1 MPKKK
6 QYNTRRLYFSNR
18 IIAALNEIFNYP
30 LTIIEAPMGYG
41 KTTAIRNFL
50 NDPDVDVNILWQSI
64 YDNSLA
70 GFWNNFAKQFYFLDS
85 KRSQS
90 LSQFGFPND
99 NLSIEE
105 ALQLIEDIQ
114 FSDKTVLVIDDYHLI
129 NNSSVNQFIERLA
142 KRKIDNFYIVVTA
155 RFVKF
160 EKLEELLLKKYL
172 YHIKKEIFELTPKEI
187 KGYFKICGFTLSD
200 YEAQELYSDTEGWI
214 SALYLFML
222 EYETKGS
229 YTPADSIFKLLEKSV
244 YICLTEEM
252 REFLMTL
259 CIFDCF
265 TLKQAE
271 YMWEKKNAAEFLAKL
286 IDNNLFATY
295 DTKIKTYN
303 IHSIFL
309 ELLKEK
315 LGAKE
320 ISYRYKLYKKAAE
333 YFMESG
339 DWFAARRYFY
349 ECGDFDGILSAL
361 EEDKSKDYSIENKEL
376 LKRYINECPKE
387 IKSRHHYAL
396 LIYAMQL
403 FIHKEIELFKII
415 CDELNENIE
424 NDEGLDN
431 EKRNRLLGELE
442 FLLSFSEFNDLK
454 KMSQRHQKA
463 WQLLKQ
469 PTSVYYTRN
478 KWTFGIPSVLSL
490 YYRESGML
498 KEHIQDLKEGLAYY
512 YRLTKGHGSGGEYA
526 MEAESCFNQGD
537 FENAEILAQKALL
550 KAQLRT
556 DESVAF
562 SAQYFQVLIAFMR
575 GDLSRVMK
583 LINKMHAD
591 MNDKKDCYYIHMV
604 EICEAC
610 IYAYLDQVDRIPE
623 RLLKADLGSP
633 RVIFPAYP
641 FFNIAY
647 GRMLLIK
654 EEYLKL
660 IGCAEHFI
668 AITSVFHNLL
678 GYIYT
683 YIYLAAAYR
692 KIYRDDEALDNLK
705 KALDIAMPDKQ
716 YMIFVEN
723 CDYIEP
729 ILDKIYMEGN
739 YQEEIKKI
747 FELYKIFKKY
757 KDAMICEYFAEE
769 KPKLTQRE
777 LEIAQLAAEGKTNK
791 EIGKQL
797 FISANTVKMALKSV
811 YSKLNIN
818 NRALL
823 KQHLEI
829 ESNKKV

>member
-1 MPKKK
+1 MPNEK

-18 IIAALNEIFNYP
+18 IIEALNGIFNYP

-41 KTTAIRNFL
+41 KTTAVRTFL
-50 NDPDVDVNILWQSI
+50 KDSDVNILWQSI
-64 YDNSLA
+64 YDNSLG
-70 GFWNNFAKQFYFLDS
+70 GFWNNFAKQFYDS
-85 KRSQS
+85 DGNRSQS
-90 LSQFGFPND
+90 LLQLGFPND
-99 NLSIEE
+99 SLLLEE
-105 ALQLIEDIQ
+105 AIQLIDDIQ

-129 NNSSVNQFIERLA
+129 NNPSVNQFIERLSE
-142 KRKIDNFYIVVTA
+142 RKIDNFYIVLTA

-160 EKLEELLLKKYL
+160 EKLEELLLKRYL

-187 KGYFKICGFTLSD
+187 KGYFKICGFMLSD
-200 YEAQELYSDTEGWI
+200 YEAQKLYSDTEGWI

-222 EYETKGS
+222 EYAVKGN
-229 YTPADSIFKLLEKSV
+229 YTPAESIFKLLEKSI
-244 YICLTEEM
+244 YTSLTVEM
-252 REFLMTL
+252 KDFLMSL

-271 YMWEKKNAAEFLAKL
+271 YMWEKENTAGFLSKL
-286 IDNNLFATY
+286 IKNNLFVTY
-295 DTKIKTYN
+295 DTKLKTYN

-309 ELLKEK
+309 RLLKEK
-315 LGAKE
+315 LEEKE
-320 ISYRYKLYKKAAE
+320 ISDQYKLYKKAAG

-339 DWFAARRYFY
+339 NWFEARRYFY
-349 ECGDFDGILSAL
+349 ECRDFDGILRAL
-361 EEDKSKDYSIENKEL
+361 EKDKSKDYSIENKEL
-376 LKRYINECPKE
+376 LKKYINECPKE

-396 LIYAMQL
+396 LIYAMYL
-403 FIHKEIELFKII
+403 FIHKDLELFKKI
-415 CDELNENIE
+415 CDELSVNIE
-424 NDEGLDN
+424 NDEGLET

-442 FLLSFSEFNDLK
+442 LLFSFSEFNDLK
-454 KMSQRHQKA
+454 KMLQRLQKA
-463 WQLLKQ
+463 WKLLKQ
-469 PTSVYYTRN
+469 PTDVYYTGG
-478 KWTFGIPSVLSL
+478 KWTFGVPSVLSL

-498 KEHIQDLKEGLAYY
+498 EGHIQDLKEGLSYY
-512 YRLTKGHGSGGEYA
+512 YRLTKGHGSGGEYV

-550 KAQLRT
+550 KTQSG
-556 DESVAF
+556 DDKSVAF

-583 LINKMHAD
+583 LMNKMHAD
-591 MNDKKDCYYIHMV
+591 MNDKKDYYYIHVV

-610 IYAYLDQVDRIPE
+610 IYAYLDQIDKIPE

-633 RVIFPAYP
+633 IVIFPAYP
-641 FFNIAY
+641 FFNVPY

-654 EEYLKL
+654 GEYLKL
-660 IGCAEHFI
+660 IGSAEHFI
-668 AITSVFHNLL
+668 AISSVFHNLL

-692 KIYRDDEALDNLK
+692 KIYREDEALANLK

-716 YMIFVEN
+716 YMLFVEN

-729 ILDKIYMEGN
+729 ILDKIYMEGS
-739 YQEEIKKI
+739 YHEEIKKI
-747 FELYKIFKKY
+747 FELYKIFKKS
-757 KDAMICEYFAEE
+757 KDAMIREYFAEE

-777 LEIAQLAAEGKTNK
+777 REIACLAADGKTNK

-797 FISANTVKMALKSV
+797 FISSNTVKMALKSV
-811 YSKLNIN
+811 YLKLNIN

-829 ESNKKV
+829 KSNKKVK

>member
-1 MPKKK
+1 MPREK

-18 IIAALNEIFNYP
+18 VIEALNGIFDYP

-41 KTTAIRNFL
+41 KTTALRTFL
-50 NDPDVDVNILWQSI
+50 NDSDVNIFWQSI

-70 GFWNNFAKQFYFLDS
+70 GFWNNFAKQFYDADS
-85 KRSQS
+85 NRSQS
-90 LSQFGFPND
+90 LLQLGFPND
-99 NLSIEE
+99 SLPLEE
-105 ALQLIEDIQ
+105 AIQLIDDIQ
-114 FSDKTVLVIDDYHLI
+114 FPDKTVLVMDDYHLI
-129 NNSSVNQFIERLA
+129 NNPSVNQFIERLA
-142 KRKIDNFYIVVTA
+142 ERKIDNFYIVLTA

-160 EKLEELLLKKYL
+160 EKLEELLLKRYL
-172 YHIKKEIFELTPKEI
+172 YHIKKEVFELTPKEI
-187 KGYFKICGFTLSD
+187 KGYFKACGFTLSD
-200 YEAQELYSDTEGWI
+200 YEAQKLYSDTEGWI

-229 YTPADSIFKLLEKSV
+229 YTPAESIFKLLEKSV
-244 YICLTEEM
+244 YIYLTDEM
-252 REFLMTL
+252 KDFLMTL

-271 YMWEKKNAAEFLAKL
+271 YMWEKENAAEFLAKL
-286 IDNNLFATY
+286 IENNLFVTY
-295 DTKIKTYN
+295 DTKLKTYN

-309 ELLKEK
+309 GLLKEK
-315 LGAKE
+315 LEEKE
-320 ISYRYKLYKKAAE
+320 IGDRYKLYKKAAE

-339 DWFAARRYFY
+339 NWFAARRYFY
-349 ECGDFDGILSAL
+349 ECGDFDGILLAL

-376 LKRYINECPKE
+376 LKKYMNECPKE

-396 LIYAMQL
+396 LIYAMYL
-403 FIHKEIELFKII
+403 FIHKELELFKKI
-415 CDELNENIE
+415 CDELSVNIE
-424 NDEGLDN
+424 NDEGLET

-442 FLLSFSEFNDLK
+442 LLFSFSEFNDLK
-454 KMSQRHQKA
+454 KMSQRLQKA
-463 WQLLKQ
+463 WKLLKQ
-469 PTSVYYTRN
+469 PTDVYYTGG
-478 KWTFGIPSVLSL
+478 KWTFGVPSVLSL

-498 KEHIQDLKEGLAYY
+498 KGHIQDLKEGLSYY
-512 YRLTKGHGSGGEYA
+512 YRLTKGHGSGGEYV

-550 KAQLRT
+550 KTQSR
-556 DESVAF
+556 DDKSVAF

-583 LINKMHAD
+583 LMNKMHAD
-591 MNDKKDCYYIHMV
+591 MNDKKDYYYIHVV

-610 IYAYLDQVDRIPE
+610 IYAYLDQTDRIPE

-633 RVIFPAYP
+633 RVVFPAYP

-647 GRMLLIK
+647 GRILLIK
-654 EEYLKL
+654 GEYLKL
-660 IGCAEHFI
+660 IGSAEHFI
-668 AITSVFHNLL
+668 AISSVFHNLL

-692 KIYRDDEALDNLK
+692 KIYREDEALFNLK

-716 YMIFVEN
+716 YMLFVEN
-723 CDYIEP
+723 CDYIESV
-729 ILDKIYMEGN
+729 LDKIYMEGN

-747 FELYKIFKKY
+747 FELYEIFKKS
-757 KDAMICEYFAEE
+757 KDAMIREYFAEE

-777 LEIAQLAAEGKTNK
+777 LEIARLAADGKTNK

-797 FISANTVKMALKSV
+797 FISSNTVKMALKSA

-829 ESNKKV
+829 KSNKKVN